1 MVYNDC
7 SKTLRLINYVLKV
20 VRMKYRNNFVHE
32 DRRKTIMK
40 KNSILFGL
48 VLILAA
54 CSPST
59 PATPTVDV
67 QLLYTSIASTVQFN
81 ATQTGMALSTPTLE
95 ASLTPTPTL
104 TTTSASLPTAG
115 TGTITATIST
125 LATLSV
131 GTTAPQATTSNGR
144 YVGDHAQYGYQVP
157 ADDYTIRS
165 GDFFPLTFG
174 LLNNGTTTWT
184 TDYHFRWLSGTIV
197 TGDLFFDV
205 TENVLPGSSL
215 EINMSAGAPEATGTY
230 ITSWALYNDDDEVV
244 PGSEVY
250 LRFIVVP

>member
-1 MVYNDC
+1 
-7 SKTLRLINYVLKV
+7 
-20 VRMKYRNNFVHE
+20 MK
-32 DRRKTIMK
+32 KTIV
-40 KNSILFGL
+40 LFGL
-48 VLILAA
+48 ILLLAA
-54 CSPST
+54 CSPAT

-81 ATQTGMALSTPTLE
+81 ATQTSIAQVTPTLQTTPTI
-95 ASLTPTPTL
+95 TPTP
-104 TTTSASLPTAG
+104 SL
-115 TGTITATIST
+115 TITPTISGSGTPAAPINT
-125 LATLSV
+125 LAPAAI
-131 GTTAPQATTSNGR
+131 GTATPQSTTSNGR
-144 YVGDHAQYGYQVP
+144 YVGDHAQYGYQQP
-157 ADDYTIRS
+157 ADDYTVS
-165 GDFFPLTFG
+165 AGAFFPLTFG

-197 TGDLFFDV
+197 TNDMFFDV
-205 TENVLPGSSL
+205 TESILPGSNL